1 VIGIFRFLIPARVLT
16 LFISEALLIFGCYA
30 AASYYASDL
39 PGSVFLF
46 ETDWLLLLIP
56 VGVILLGFYFT
67 DLYVELRVRS
77 LTVLLQQLSVAI
89 GFALVAEALVGY
101 LDLDW
106 VLPARIVIAGSLL
119 SVAVVLLWRRLF
131 SAAIQNGVASRR
143 LLFLGFSPSVGQL
156 SEHLRQ
162 HPELGM
168 TPVGYLDDG
177 NPGPVLATD
186 LPLVGSRNS
195 LQRGIDEYKPSWIV
209 VAKRRQVGPEWVDEF
224 LRLRFGGIDA
234 ADVAGLYETIRARL
248 CLAEM
253 QPGDLLF
260 GDNPGPNQFNVN
272 LQSMYSTLLALL
284 STPIVL
290 PSLAILALL
299 VKAASPGPVFVR
311 EERIGRNGIPFTIRR
326 LRTTN
331 AGGDARMSRFG
342 RWLERSGFSGLPLI
356 WNILRGEMTF
366 VGPEPDRPEFSDRLN
381 QAVPFNFQR
390 TAVKPGVT
398 GWAQVHDLGDDP
410 MHDALRRLEYDLYY
424 IKNLSP
430 SIDVFVLLRSL
441 RDLLS
446 FGI

>member
-1 VIGIFRFLIPARVLT
+1 MIGIFRFLIPARVLT

-30 AASYYASDL
+30 AASFYASDV

-67 DLYVELRVRS
+67 DLYAELRAPS
-77 LTVLLQQLSVAI
+77 LTVLLQQLSVAV
-89 GFALVAEALVGY
+89 GFALVAEALVSY
-101 LDLDW
+101 LDLDLA
-106 VLPARIVIAGSLL
+106 LPARIVITGSLL
-119 SVAVVLLWRRLF
+119 TVAAVLLWRRLF
-131 SAAIQNGVASRR
+131 SAAIQSGVASRR
-143 LLFLGFSPSVGQL
+143 LLFLGMSPSVEQL

-168 TPVGYLDDG
+168 TPMGYLDDG
-177 NPGPVLATD
+177 NPGPVSTSLQR
-186 LPLVGSRNS
+186 VGSRSS
-195 LQRGIDEYKPSWIV
+195 LLQGIDEYKPSWIV
-209 VAKRRQVGPEWVDEF
+209 VAKREQVGPEWVDEF

-234 ADVAGLYETIRARL
+234 ADVAGFYEITRARL

-253 QPGDLLF
+253 RLGDLLF
-260 GDNPGPNQFNVN
+260 GDSLRPNQFNVN
-272 LQSMYSTLLALL
+272 LQSMYSMLLALVV
-284 STPIVL
+284 TPIVL
-290 PSLAILALL
+290 PLLAILALL

-311 EERIGRNGIPFTIRR
+311 EERAGMNGVPFTIRR
-326 LRTTN
+326 FGVMDSGGVPRT
-331 AGGDARMSRFG
+331 SRLG
-342 RWLERSGFSGLPLI
+342 RFLERSGWAGLPLL

-366 VGPEPDRPEFSDRLN
+366 VGPQADRPEFADRLN
-381 QAVPFNFQR
+381 QAVPYNIQR
-390 TAVKPGVT
+390 TVVKPGVT

>member
-16 LFISEALLIFGCYA
+16 LFISEALLIFGCYT
-30 AASYYASDL
+30 AASFYASDL

-67 DLYVELRVRS
+67 DLYAELRVPS

-89 GFALVAEALVGY
+89 GFALVAEALVSY
-101 LDLDW
+101 LDLDLA
-106 VLPARIVIAGSLL
+106 LPARIVITGSLL

-131 SAAIQNGVASRR
+131 SAAIQSGVASRR
-143 LLFLGFSPSVGQL
+143 LLFLGMSPSVEQL

-177 NPGPVLATD
+177 NPE
-186 LPLVGSRNS
+186 LPSTSLQRVGSRSS
-195 LQRGIDEYKPSWIV
+195 LLHGIDEYKPSWIV
-209 VAKRRQVGPEWVDEF
+209 VAKREQVGPEWVDEF

-234 ADVAGLYETIRARL
+234 ADVAGFYETTRARL

-253 QPGDLLF
+253 RLSDVLF
-260 GDNPGPNQFNVN
+260 GDSLRPNQFNLN
-272 LQSMYSTLLALL
+272 LQSMYSMLLALVV
-284 STPIVL
+284 TPIAL
-290 PSLAILALL
+290 PLLAILALL
-299 VKAASPGPVFVR
+299 VKAASPGPVFVSEQR
-311 EERIGRNGIPFTIRR
+311 AGMNGVPFTIRR
-326 LRTTN
+326 FRVTDS
-331 AGGDARMSRFG
+331 GGDVQRISWLGHF
-342 RWLERSGFSGLPLI
+342 LERSGWAGLPLL

-366 VGPEPDRPEFSDRLN
+366 VGPQADRPEFADRLN
-381 QAVPFNFQR
+381 QVVPYNIQR
-390 TAVKPGVT
+390 TVVKPGVT

-430 SIDVFVLLRSL
+430 SIDVFVLLRWL
-441 RDLLS
+441 RDILS